1 MEDRKEVNVSSN
13 VSKSTFET
21 NNKIKTLG
29 FMLVIVDKFLED
41 SIRSIMKKNGCSAVF
56 IKHGYGSATKAFYES
71 NHLVEK
77 QKALL
82 YTLVTEDLY
91 EIVKQAVVKKLNTSK
106 FTKGVV
112 IYKKLSSIV
121 GVSNYKFFSHHDY
134 IKEVKSRG

>member
-1 MEDRKEVNVSSN
+1 MEDKKEIK
-13 VSKSTFET
+13 SKSKKPSFEKT
-21 NNKIKTLG
+21 NTIKPLG
-29 FMLVIVDKFLED
+29 YMMVIVDKYLED